1 METTMVLDVI
11 KRLLAEQ
18 FTVEEDSITLDTDF
32 EADLSADSLDAV
44 EFVMA
49 LEEEFD
55 LENLA
60 DEDVER
66 FKTVRDVVDFI
77 NERVD
82 R

>member
-1 METTMVLDVI
+1 MENTMVLDVI

-32 EADLSADSLDAV
+32 EADLSADSLDAGEV
-44 EFVMA
+44 VMA

-55 LENLA
+55 LENPA

>member
-1 METTMVLDVI
+1 
-11 KRLLAEQ
+11 
-18 FTVEEDSITLDTDF
+18 
-32 EADLSADSLDAV
+32 
-44 EFVMA
+44 MA

>member
-1 METTMVLDVI
+1 MILDVL
-11 KRLLAEQ
+11 KRLIAEQ
-18 FTVEEDSITLDTDF
+18 FSVEEDSVTLDTDF
-32 EADLSADSLDAV
+32 EADLNADSLDAV

-66 FKTVRDVVDFI
+66 FKTVGDVVDFI
-77 NERVD
+77 AERID
-82 R
+82 K